1 MQPKLLPLFRLPTK
15 RKKTG
20 QTKLIEIFEFLKLMI
35 FFRLV
40 FPPNLGSSN
49 LRCQL
54 SERRKKNTSSKKIIC
69 GLCYLIF
76 LLFKYAMA
84 K

>member
-1 MQPKLLPLFRLPTK
+1 MLYFKMQPKLLPLFRVPTK

-54 SERRKKNTSSKKIIC
+54 SERRKKHLEQKNH
-69 GLCYLIF
+69 LWP
-76 LLFKYAMA
+76 LLFNFFTV
-84 K
+84 